1 MAGWE
6 SLWTIIALAP
16 GVALAA
22 HPRRAA
28 AGAAA
33 WAPTATPAEALTV
46 LQDFKAELLYSV
58 PKDKQGSWINMT
70 VDPKGRLIVFRPIWP
85 ALSDHATSDQ
95 QIRW

>member
-1 MAGWE
+1 MQAIPIHDGKFLNI
-6 SLWTIIALAP
+6 LWDEKTRVIGI
-16 GVALAA
+16 V
-22 HPRRAA
+22 
-28 AGAAA
+28 
-33 WAPTATPAEALTV
+33 WKEATSAMTD
-46 LQDFKAELLYSV
+46 QDFKAELLYSV